1 MPWKRSLISSYPQ
14 VSSIMDKVLVYEP
27 TERCAASTVLQDPW
41 MVVSDPA
48 ISASAE
54 LLARGTLLYN
64 LSTLAELFIHR
75 HQLRLILPC
84 MVLFYVF
91 YVISLDLGTFGDLSD
106 LEKKIVSLVAD
117 HAPDAKLALLRR
129 TFRAFDTSNQGV
141 LHVSELIDGFRSS

>member
-1 MPWKRSLISSYPQ
+1 
-14 VSSIMDKVLVYEP
+14 
-27 TERCAASTVLQDPW
+27 
-41 MVVSDPA
+41 
-48 ISASAE
+48 
-54 LLARGTLLYN
+54 
-64 LSTLAELFIHR
+64 
-75 HQLRLILPC
+75 